1 MCEAPRAPFSSY
13 AGVTPTARTLTS
25 RAGLQDRGYVVK
37 QGKALQA
44 TSRGRVLSAFLQHYF
59 TQYVDYDF
67 TSDMEAQ
74 LDEVAGQMQMRMCSQ

>member
-1 MCEAPRAPFSSY
+1 M
-13 AGVTPTARTLTS
+13 VDV
-25 RAGLQDRGYVVK
+25 QDRGYVVK

-67 TSDMEAQ
+67 TSHMEAQ
-74 LDEVAGQMQMRMCSQ
+74 LDEVAGEMQLGTVLNLSVISICIGRICNYCL